1 MTILSSEI
9 AGSFLGQGLRF
20 GVVAA
25 RFNETIVHQLLGGA
39 TDCLIRHGVVASDIT
54 VVRVPGA
61 FEIPG
66 ALFELGQRGG
76 VDGLVALGA
85 VIRGETPHFDFIC
98 SACASGCQ
106 NVSQQLRLP
115 VAFGILT
122 CDTTEQ
128 AAARSGGKA
137 GNKGA
142 EAALAALEMVD
153 VYRQLKS

>member
-1 MTILSSEI
+1 MTTNSSEI
-9 AGSFLGQGLRF
+9 AGSFLGQDLRF

-25 RFNETIVHQLLGGA
+25 RFNETIVNQLLHGA
-39 TDCLIRHGVVASDIT
+39 VDCLVRHGVAPSDIT

-61 FEIPG
+61 FEVPG
-66 ALFELGQRGG
+66 ALLELGHRGDL
-76 VDGLVALGA
+76 DGLVALGA

-106 NVSQQLRLP
+106 SVSQQLRLP

-122 CDTTEQ
+122 CDTPEQ

-142 EAALAALEMVD
+142 ESALAALEMVD